1 MLVRIWCAVV
11 ALTDRGRG
19 GGGRSFRPSCAHL
32 TSYPALQHT
41 QQTSYTNL
49 VMLREKN
56 VPQKFKVNFRNLI
69 LREWANHV
77 QQRKKQIYT
86 SLTPKFLAKHQLFL
100 MLHKVVL
107 RCVLFLGPCQWGVTL
122 INSFYK
128 VESPRGS
135 ALLKLFHASKSFQLD
150 GILHLFQT
158 NFKVNL
164 TAMLVVPAV
173 KFSAWRQKMVA
184 VAL

>member
-1 MLVRIWCAVV
+1 
-11 ALTDRGRG
+11 
-19 GGGRSFRPSCAHL
+19 
-32 TSYPALQHT
+32 
-41 QQTSYTNL
+41 
-49 VMLREKN
+49 MLREKN

-69 LREWANHV
+69 LSQPLMCNRE
-77 QQRKKQIYT
+77 KKQIYT
-86 SLTPKFLAKHQLFL
+86 SFTPKFLARHQLFS
-100 MLHKVVL
+100 MLHKMLL

-173 KFSAWRQKMVA
+173 KFSA
-184 VAL
+184 

>member
-11 ALTDRGRG
+11 ALTDRGWG

-41 QQTSYTNL
+41 QQTSYTKPCN
-49 VMLREKN
+49 VEREKCA
-56 VPQKFKVNFRNLI
+56 PEIYGEFQKIDFERMSQPCATEIFFF
-69 LREWANHV
+69 
-77 QQRKKQIYT
+77 T
-86 SLTPKFLAKHQLFL
+86 SFTPKFLARHQLFS
-100 MLHKVVL
+100 MLHKMLL

-173 KFSAWRQKMVA
+173 KFSA
-184 VAL
+184 